1 MSLHLLATSAV
12 VYDFIVQGTI
22 TADIL
27 SDPGLRTTKED
38 FLACRHAEV
47 LFYCPTSA
55 SADAVFIGVLDSLS
69 LKLYCSGW
77 LWCEV
82 VKHTVD
88 PRYFVGNTL
97 CDMTH

>member
-1 MSLHLLATSAV
+1 MPWHLLATSAV

-55 SADAVFIGVLDSLS
+55 SADAVFIGMYLTRYHSNSIMSTVFSETDFLLVL
-69 LKLYCSGW
+69 Y
-77 LWCEV
+77 V
-82 VKHTVD
+82 VQ
-88 PRYFVGNTL
+88 
-97 CDMTH
+97 

>member
-47 LFYCPTSA
+47 LFYCPTSV

-69 LKLYCSGW
+69 LKLAKIIFALSKS
-77 LWCEV
+77 V
-82 VKHTVD
+82 
-88 PRYFVGNTL
+88 
-97 CDMTH
+97 

>member
-22 TADIL
+22 TAGIL

-55 SADAVFIGVLDSLS
+55 SADAVFIGMYLTRYHSNSTVPV
-69 LKLYCSGW
+69 GFG
-77 LWCEV
+77 
-82 VKHTVD
+82 VKS
-88 PRYFVGNTL
+88 
-97 CDMTH
+97 